1 MDDANQDFMYR
12 NTDRMDIAHIKA
24 IEFLKEKNIFYKEIG
39 FDPKNDKI
47 PSDIWFQVPTFIR
60 NTPDMFVVTKKG
72 FSLLE
77 VKGCKDTLK
86 IKIEDYLQYIKWN
99 NYGKLMFFI
108 YSTTK
113 DSRYLFSLE
122 SLEYKLRFAS
132 VGQYDDNAKMYFE
145 IDLET
150 IKVFL
155 A

>member
-1 MDDANQDFMYR
+1 MEDADKDFKYR

-24 IEFLKEKNIFYKEIG
+24 IEFLDEHKIYYKNIG
-39 FDPKNDKI
+39 FDPKEDTV
-47 PSDIWFQVPTFIR
+47 PSDIWFQVPSFLR

-77 VKGCKDTLK
+77 AKGCKDTLK

-99 NYGKLMFFI
+99 NHGRLMFFI

-122 SLEYKLRFAS
+122 ALEYKFKNAS

-155 A
+155 V